1 MTSSLAFNEVA
12 QALAAGG
19 SSVHAAEAHGCLCG
33 ALCVRSGFGFGDW
46 LDEILP
52 ETVTL
57 PDRDGP
63 LADLFEQSA
72 AVLAAPD
79 MEFDPL
85 LPDADAPFDER
96 VDALSAWCQGFLYGF
111 GSTATTEPLARS
123 GEVTEVLADFAE
135 ISRGGSIGL
144 DPMEIEEDA
153 YTELVEFL
161 RVGVQ
166 LIYDE
171 LRAER
176 RQGSGPTTRH

>member
-1 MTSSLAFNEVA
+1 MTSSLAFTEVA

-52 ETVTL
+52 DTVTL
-57 PDRDGP
+57 PDPDGP

-72 AVLAAPD
+72 AELAAPD

-85 LPDADAPFDER
+85 LPDDNASLDER

-111 GSTATTEPLARS
+111 GTAAPVGRPAAT
-123 GEVTEVLADFAE
+123 GEVAEVLADFAE
-135 ISRGGSIGL
+135 ISRGGSVGM
-144 DPMEIEEDA
+144 DPTEIEEDA
-153 YTELVEFL
+153 YMELVEFL

-166 LIYDE
+166 LVYDA
-171 LRAER
+171 LRVER
-176 RQGSGPTTRH
+176 RARSGPSTRH

>member
-52 ETVTL
+52 DTVTL
-57 PDRDGP
+57 PEREGP
-63 LADLFEQSA
+63 LADLYEQSA

-85 LPDADAPFDER
+85 LPDDDASLDER
-96 VDALSAWCQGFLYGF
+96 VEALSAWCQGFLYGF
-111 GSTATTEPLARS
+111 GSAATGRS
-123 GEVTEVLADFAE
+123 SPSGDVAEVLADFAE
-135 ISRGGSIGL
+135 ISRGGSVGM
-144 DPMEIEEDA
+144 DPTEIEEDA
-153 YTELVEFL
+153 YMELVEFL

-166 LIYDE
+166 LVYDE
-171 LRAER
+171 LHTQRPP
-176 RQGSGPTTRH
+176 GTGPATRH

>member
-33 ALCVRSGFGFGDW
+33 ALCVRSGFGYGDW

-52 ETVTL
+52 DTVTL

-85 LPDADAPFDER
+85 LPDDDAALDER

-111 GSTATTEPLARS
+111 GSAATSGRPGPT
-123 GEVTEVLADFAE
+123 GEVAEVLADFAE
-135 ISRGGSIGL
+135 ISRGGAVGL
-144 DPMEIEEDA
+144 EITETEEDA
-153 YTELVEFL
+153 YVELVEFL

-166 LIYDE
+166 LVYDDM
-171 LRAER
+171 RTER
-176 RQGSGPTTRH
+176 RLNSGPPTRH

>member
-52 ETVTL
+52 DTVTL

-63 LADLFEQSA
+63 LADLYEQSA

-85 LPDADAPFDER
+85 LPDDDASLDER
-96 VDALSAWCQGFLYGF
+96 VDALSAL
-111 GSTATTEPLARS
+111 S
-123 GEVTEVLADFAE
+123 
-135 ISRGGSIGL
+135 
-144 DPMEIEEDA
+144 
-153 YTELVEFL
+153 
-161 RVGVQ
+161 
-166 LIYDE
+166 LI
-171 LRAER
+171 
-176 RQGSGPTTRH
+176 HI

>member
-33 ALCVRSGFGFGDW
+33 ALCVRSGFGYGDW

-52 ETVTL
+52 DTVTL

-85 LPDADAPFDER
+85 LPDDDAALDER
-96 VDALSAWCQGFLYGF
+96 VDALSAWCQGFLDGF
-111 GSTATTEPLARS
+111 GSAATGGRPGPT
-123 GEVTEVLADFAE
+123 GEMAEVLADFAE
-135 ISRGGSIGL
+135 ISRGGAVGL
-144 DPMEIEEDA
+144 ETTETEEDA
-153 YTELVEFL
+153 YVELVEFL

-166 LIYDE
+166 LVYDE
-171 LRAER
+171 MRTER
-176 RQGSGPTTRH
+176 RLNSGPPTRH

>member
-1 MTSSLAFNEVA
+1 MTSSLVFNEVA

-33 ALCVRSGFGFGDW
+33 ALCVRGGFAYGDW

-52 ETVTL
+52 DTVTL
-57 PDRDGP
+57 PDREGP

-85 LPDADAPFDER
+85 LPEDDAPLEER

-111 GSTATTEPLARS
+111 GSARAS
-123 GEVTEVLADFAE
+123 GRPAPAGEVAEVLADFAE
-135 ISRGGSIGL
+135 ISRGGSVAT
-144 DPMEIEEDA
+144 DAMEIEEDA
-153 YTELVEFL
+153 YVELVEFL

-166 LIYDE
+166 LVYDE

-176 RQGSGPTTRH
+176 RLASGPATRH

>member
-33 ALCVRSGFGFGDW
+33 ALCVRTGFGFGDW

-52 ETVTL
+52 DTVTL

-63 LADLFEQSA
+63 LADLYEQSA

-85 LPDADAPFDER
+85 LPDDDASLDER

-111 GSTATTEPLARS
+111 GSAATSRSSPS
-123 GEVTEVLADFAE
+123 GEVAEVLADFAE
-135 ISRGGSIGL
+135 ISRGGSVGM
-144 DPMEIEEDA
+144 DSTEIEEDA
-153 YTELVEFL
+153 YVELVEFL

-166 LIYDE
+166 LVYDE
-171 LRAER
+171 LRTER
-176 RQGSGPTTRH
+176 QPGSGPATRH

>member
-52 ETVTL
+52 DTVTL

-85 LPDADAPFDER
+85 LPDDDVALDER

-111 GSTATTEPLARS
+111 GTAAYGPAGQRPPARWP
-123 GEVTEVLADFAE
+123 EVLADFAE
-135 ISRGGSIGL
+135 ISRGGSVGL
-144 DPMEIEEDA
+144 EPMEIEEDA
-153 YTELVEFL
+153 Y
-161 RVGVQ
+161 
-166 LIYDE
+166 IE
-171 LRAER
+171 LRRVPPGR
-176 RQGSGPTTRH
+176 RTALCTTSC

>member
-12 QALAAGG
+12 QALAARG

-52 ETVTL
+52 DTL
-57 PDRDGP
+57 APDRDGP
-63 LADLFEQSA
+63 LADLYEQSA

-85 LPDADAPFDER
+85 LPDDDTALDER

-111 GSTATTEPLARS
+111 GSAATNRTTPS
-123 GEVTEVLADFAE
+123 GEVAEVLADFAE
-135 ISRGGSIGL
+135 ISRGGSVGL
-144 DPMEIEEDA
+144 DPTEIEEDA
-153 YTELVEFL
+153 YMELVEFL

-166 LIYDE
+166 LVYDE
-171 LRAER
+171 LRSER
-176 RQGSGPTTRH
+176 RMGSGPTTRH

>member
-52 ETVTL
+52 DTLTL
-57 PDRDGP
+57 PDRHGP
-63 LADLFEQSA
+63 LADLYEQSA

-85 LPDADAPFDER
+85 LPDDYTSLDER

-111 GSTATTEPLARS
+111 GSAVSGRS
-123 GEVTEVLADFAE
+123 SPTGEVAEVLADFAE
-135 ISRGGSIGL
+135 ISRGGSVGL
-144 DPMEIEEDA
+144 DPTEIEEDA
-153 YTELVEFL
+153 YMELVEFL

-166 LIYDE
+166 LVYDE

-176 RQGSGPTTRH
+176 QPGSGPATRH

>member
-1 MTSSLAFNEVA
+1 MPRKRTGACAGRSASE
-12 QALAAGG
+12 AASG
-19 SSVHAAEAHGCLCG
+19 SATGST
-33 ALCVRSGFGFGDW
+33 RSFR
-46 LDEILP
+46 
-52 ETVTL
+52 TRSRL

-85 LPDADAPFDER
+85 LPDDDAALDER

-111 GSTATTEPLARS
+111 GTAATDRRAAPS

-135 ISRGGSIGL
+135 ISRGGSVGL
-144 DPMEIEEDA
+144 EPMEIEEDA

-166 LIYDE
+166 LVYDE
-171 LRAER
+171 LRER
-176 RQGSGPTTRH
+176 NAA

>member
-52 ETVTL
+52 DTVTL

-63 LADLFEQSA
+63 LADLYEQSA

-85 LPDADAPFDER
+85 LPDDDASLDER

-111 GSTATTEPLARS
+111 GSAGTGRPSPS

-135 ISRGGSIGL
+135 ISRGGSVGM
-144 DPMEIEEDA
+144 DPTEIEEDA
-153 YTELVEFL
+153 YMELVEFL

-166 LIYDE
+166 LVYDE
-171 LRAER
+171 LRTQ
-176 RQGSGPTTRH
+176 RQSGSGPTTRH